1 MLFCLLR
8 RTFVL
13 CYCHA
18 NAYLVLTI
26 GPLRHFCLA
35 SRGIARICTWGA
47 GGGGLAMVQ
56 SDNNIVTYIHTYTY
70 VSMFK

>member
-47 GGGGLAMVQ
+47 GGGGGGGGQ
-56 SDNNIVTYIHTYTY
+56 WYKCTKI
-70 VSMFK
+70 F

>member
-47 GGGGLAMVQ
+47 GGGGAG
-56 SDNNIVTYIHTYTY
+56 NGT
-70 VSMFK
+70 K